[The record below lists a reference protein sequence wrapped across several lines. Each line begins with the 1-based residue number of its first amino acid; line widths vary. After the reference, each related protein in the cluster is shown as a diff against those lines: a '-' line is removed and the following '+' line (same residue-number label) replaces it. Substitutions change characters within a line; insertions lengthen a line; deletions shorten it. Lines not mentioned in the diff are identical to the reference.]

1 MLDQKFEY
9 DKIWTSTLIIYEIQ
23 QHIWPVRPLETVP
36 AIAKNSSRTEDL
48 RFRPPGIFT
57 LLALTSSALLH
68 LGKIDIS
75 LASILSAKEI
85 NPTGLKQVQI

>member
-1 MLDQKFEY
+1 MNLFIIRAQ
-9 DKIWTSTLIIYEIQ
+9 TLLISEIQ
-23 QHIWPVRPLETVP
+23 QYIWPVRTLETVP
-36 AIAKNSSRTEDL
+36 AIAKNSSRIEDL

-57 LLALTSSALLH
+57 LLALTLNTLLH

-75 LASILSAKEI
+75 PASILSAKEI